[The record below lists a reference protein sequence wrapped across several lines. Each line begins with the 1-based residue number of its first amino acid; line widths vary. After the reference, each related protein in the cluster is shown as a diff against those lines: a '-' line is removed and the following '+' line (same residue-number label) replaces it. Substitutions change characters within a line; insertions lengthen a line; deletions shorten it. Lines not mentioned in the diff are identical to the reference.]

1 MNKVKYKK
9 KINDKNVKFASFKEN
24 LKVMIIVFCILL
36 LLSLLLYSIYDLIL
50 EFVELFLK

>member
-9 KINDKNVKFASFKEN
+9 KINDKNVKFASLKEN
-24 LKVMIIVFCILL
+24 FKVMIIVFCILL
-36 LLSLLLYSIYDLIL
+36 LLSILLYMIYDLIL

>member
-1 MNKVKYKK
+1 MNKVNYKE

>member
-9 KINDKNVKFASFKEN
+9 RIKNKNVKFASFKEN

-36 LLSLLLYSIYDLIL
+36 LLSLLLYNIYDLIL
-50 EFVELFLK
+50 EFVILFLK